1 MTRSRWLG
9 IVLIVL
15 GLVVLLI
22 APQALSCVTDFHHTA
37 CQASGTIVLK
47 VIGLG
52 LVAAAAAVLARH
64 GTRAG
69 GSGDS
74 TR

>member
-1 MTRSRWLG
+1 VIRSRWLG
-9 IVLIVL
+9 VLLIVL
-15 GLVVLLI
+15 GIGVLLV
-22 APQALSCVTDFHHTA
+22 APQAQSCVTDFHHTT
-37 CQASGTIVLK
+37 CQASGTVLLK
-47 VIGLG
+47 VVGLG
-52 LVAAAAAVLARH
+52 LVAAAAGVLARH